1 MALNT
6 ITLTLKAIIF
16 QSSFGKYY
24 NTIDVYNFGVLNPG
38 IVENMYVY
46 PKLNCIVEI
55 IGDQYYSS
63 TLPAR
68 VYIFTLQLVL
78 H

>member
-1 MALNT
+1 VALNT

-46 PKLNCIVEI
+46 PKLK
-55 IGDQYYSS
+55 
-63 TLPAR
+63 
-68 VYIFTLQLVL
+68 LVL
-78 H
+78 VY